1 MNKIL
6 LKLALYLNY
15 FVFAILL
22 CSMGIVILQVQRN
35 FDITS
40 SNASVVEAFK
50 DLPIAITSFIVA
62 SFLPKIGL
70 KKSMLIGSALV
81 TIACLLLPFSWAFWN
96 FKLFFL
102 IAGASFALVKISV
115 FAVIGIVTKNE
126 KEHSSFMSTLEAIF
140 MAGVLFGNFLISQF
154 VDDRLPKSTEWL
166 NGYWVVGALSIIGF
180 LLLFFSQLD
189 ESQSKFENR
198 SLANDF
204 KEMLHLIVKPLTIVF
219 IISVFFY
226 VLLEQSFTSWFPTF
240 YKEIL
245 NAPSSMAIQAAAILA
260 GATFVGRL
268 ISSYILLKVK
278 WIHLLSFCLLAV
290 GIIVL
295 VALPM
300 AKNTQISIATI
311 SWFNAPLVI
320 YLMPIMGL
328 FLAPIY
334 PTLNSTI
341 LSAMPKHTHSSMSGL
356 IVVFS
361 ALGGT
366 TGSII
371 TGHVFHSFDGTTAFY
386 LSLIPITVIFV
397 ALLLLNRM
405 VAKNKRS

>member
-1 MNKIL
+1 MAQRL
-6 LKLALYLNY
+6 L
-15 FVFAILL
+15 
-22 CSMGIVILQVQRN
+22 
-35 FDITS
+35 
-40 SNASVVEAFK
+40 
-50 DLPIAITSFIVA
+50 
-62 SFLPKIGL
+62 
-70 KKSMLIGSALV
+70 
-81 TIACLLLPFSWAFWN
+81 
-96 FKLFFL
+96 
-102 IAGASFALVKISV
+102 
-115 FAVIGIVTKNE
+115 
-126 KEHSSFMSTLEAIF
+126 
-140 MAGVLFGNFLISQF
+140 
-154 VDDRLPKSTEWL
+154 
-166 NGYWVVGALSIIGF
+166 VVGALSIIGF

>member
-1 MNKIL
+1 MNKTR

-15 FVFAILL
+15 FVFAIVL

-35 FDITS
+35 FGITS
-40 SNASVVEAFK
+40 SKASVVEAFK

-81 TIACLLLPFSWAFWN
+81 TTACFLLPFSNAFWN

-102 IAGASFALVKISV
+102 IAGASFAFVKISV
-115 FAVIGIVTKNE
+115 FSIIGIVTKNE
-126 KEHSSFMSTLEAIF
+126 KEHSSFMSTLEAVF

-154 VDDRLPKSTEWL
+154 VDDSQPESTQWL
-166 NGYWVVGALSIIGF
+166 NGYWVVGALSVIGF

-204 KEMLHLIVKPLTIVF
+204 KEMLQLIVKPLTVVF

-245 NAPSSMAIQAAAILA
+245 NAPSSLAIQAGAILA

-268 ISSYILLKVK
+268 ISGYILLKVK
-278 WIHLLSFCLLAV
+278 WIHLLSFCLLAI

-295 VALPM
+295 VVMPM
-300 AKNTQISIATI
+300 AKNTQISSETI

-334 PTLNSTI
+334 PTINSTI

-371 TGHVFHSFDGTTAFY
+371 TGHVFHSFNGTTAFY
-386 LSLIPITVIFV
+386 LSLIPVTVIFV
-397 ALLLLNRM
+397 ALLLLNRIIS
-405 VAKNKRS
+405 KK